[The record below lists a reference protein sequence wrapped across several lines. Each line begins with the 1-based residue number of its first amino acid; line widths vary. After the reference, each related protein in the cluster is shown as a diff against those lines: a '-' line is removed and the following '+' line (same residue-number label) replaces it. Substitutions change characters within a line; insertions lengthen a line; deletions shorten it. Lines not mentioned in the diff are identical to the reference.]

1 MVFLFFGVVMKNK
14 IFKHTIYFFTL
25 FTILLLLTLIVFLYN
40 QSYPFF
46 IKNDFIKFIFNKTW
60 DASEFSGSFGIFNIL
75 LASIFI
81 SILACV
87 ISLPIAFGT
96 SLFICFYCKKS
107 KTILMWLIN
116 ILSGIPSIIYGFF
129 GMFIIVKNIEK
140 IFKVSAG
147 ESVLAGS
154 IILSIMILPYFVS
167 NLIETIELIKKK
179 YKRDSDAL
187 GISKEFFIRKIVL
200 KKLNFSILTGFMI
213 SFSRAIGETMAVMMV
228 IGNAPIFPK
237 LLSKAQTIPS
247 LIALEI
253 GMSEVYSEHYYALF
267 ASGFVLLI
275 LVLIINILLFLIN
288 RKRDNYDKI

>member
-1 MVFLFFGVVMKNK
+1 MKNK
-14 IFKHTIYFFTL
+14 VFKYTVYIFTL

-40 QSYPFF
+40 QSLPFF
-46 IKNDFIKFIFNKTW
+46 LKNNFLKFIFGRVW
-60 DASEFSGSFGIFNIL
+60 DATEVSGSFGIFNIL
-75 LASIFI
+75 LASVFI
-81 SILACV
+81 SILACI
-87 ISLPIAFGT
+87 ISLPIAIGT
-96 SLFICFYCKKS
+96 ALYICFYTKNS
-107 KTILMWLIN
+107 KVFLIWLIN
-116 ILSGIPSIIYGFF
+116 ILAGIPSIIYGFF
-129 GMFIIVKNIEK
+129 GMIIIVKNIER
-140 IFKVSAG
+140 IFKISAG

-179 YKRDSDAL
+179 YQRDSDAL
-187 GISKEFFIRKIVL
+187 GISKEFFIRKVVL
-200 KKLNFSILTGFMI
+200 KKLQFSILTGFMI

-267 ASGFVLLI
+267 ASGFILLI
-275 LVLIINILLFLIN
+275 LVLIINILLFVIN
-288 RKRDNYDKI
+288 RKSKSYDKI

>member
-1 MVFLFFGVVMKNK
+1 MKNK
-14 IFKHTIYFFTL
+14 VFKYTVYLFTL

-40 QSYPFF
+40 QSLPFF
-46 IKNDFIKFIFNKTW
+46 LKNNFLKFIFGRVW
-60 DASEFSGSFGIFNIL
+60 DATEVSGSFGIFNIL
-75 LASIFI
+75 LASVFI
-81 SILACV
+81 SILACI
-87 ISLPIAFGT
+87 ISLPIAIGT
-96 SLFICFYCKKS
+96 ALYLCFYTKKS
-107 KTILMWLIN
+107 RVLLIWLIN
-116 ILSGIPSIIYGFF
+116 ILAGIPSIIYGFF
-129 GMFIIVKNIEK
+129 GMIIIVKNIEK

-147 ESVLAGS
+147 ESILAGS

-179 YKRDSDAL
+179 YQRDSDAL
-187 GISKEFFIRKIVL
+187 GISKEYFIRKVVL
-200 KKLNFSILTGFMI
+200 KKLHFSILTGFMI

-267 ASGFVLLI
+267 ASGFILLI
-275 LVLIINILLFLIN
+275 LVLIINILLFIIN
-288 RKRDNYDKI
+288 RKSRNYDKI

>member
-1 MVFLFFGVVMKNK
+1 MKNK
-14 IFKHTIYFFTL
+14 VFKYTVYIFTL

-40 QSYPFF
+40 QSLPFF
-46 IKNDFIKFIFNKTW
+46 LKNNFLKFIFGRVW
-60 DASEFSGSFGIFNIL
+60 DATEVSGSFGIFNIL
-75 LASIFI
+75 LASVFI
-81 SILACV
+81 SILACI
-87 ISLPIAFGT
+87 ISLPIAIGT
-96 SLFICFYCKKS
+96 ALYICFYTKNS
-107 KTILMWLIN
+107 KVFLIWLIN
-116 ILSGIPSIIYGFF
+116 ILAGIPSIIYGFF
-129 GMFIIVKNIEK
+129 GMIIIVKNIER
-140 IFKVSAG
+140 IFKISAG

-179 YKRDSDAL
+179 YQRDSDAL
-187 GISKEFFIRKIVL
+187 GISKEYFIRKVVL
-200 KKLNFSILTGFMI
+200 KKLHFSILTGFMI

-267 ASGFVLLI
+267 ASGFILLI
-275 LVLIINILLFLIN
+275 LVLIINILLFIIN
-288 RKRDNYDKI
+288 RKSRIYDKI

>member
-1 MVFLFFGVVMKNK
+1 MKNK
-14 IFKHTIYFFTL
+14 VFKYTVYIFTL

-40 QSYPFF
+40 QSLPFF
-46 IKNDFIKFIFNKTW
+46 LKNNFLKFIFGRVW
-60 DASEFSGSFGIFNIL
+60 DAIEVSGSFGIFNIL
-75 LASIFI
+75 LASLFI
-81 SILACV
+81 SILACI
-87 ISLPIAFGT
+87 ISLPIAIGT
-96 SLFICFYCKKS
+96 AIFISFYTKKS
-107 KTILMWLIN
+107 KVLLVWLIN
-116 ILSGIPSIIYGFF
+116 ILAGIPSIIYGFF
-129 GMFIIVKNIEK
+129 GMIIIVKNIER

-179 YKRDSDAL
+179 YQRDSDAL
-187 GISKEFFIRKIVL
+187 GISKEFFIRKVVL
-200 KKLNFSILTGFMI
+200 KKLHFSILTGFMI

-267 ASGFVLLI
+267 ASGFILLI
-275 LVLIINILLFLIN
+275 LVLIINILLFIIN
-288 RKRDNYDKI
+288 RKSRIYDKI

>member
-1 MVFLFFGVVMKNK
+1 MKNK
-14 IFKHTIYFFTL
+14 VFKYTVYIFTL

-40 QSYPFF
+40 QSLPFF
-46 IKNDFIKFIFNKTW
+46 LKNNFLKFIFGRVW
-60 DASEFSGSFGIFNIL
+60 DATEVSGSFGIFNIL
-75 LASIFI
+75 LASVFI
-81 SILACV
+81 SILACI
-87 ISLPIAFGT
+87 ISLPIAIGT
-96 SLFICFYCKKS
+96 ALYICFYTKNS
-107 KTILMWLIN
+107 KVFLIWLIN
-116 ILSGIPSIIYGFF
+116 ILAGIPSIIYGFF
-129 GMFIIVKNIEK
+129 GMIIIVKNIER
-140 IFKVSAG
+140 IFKISAG

-179 YKRDSDAL
+179 YQRDSDAL
-187 GISKEFFIRKIVL
+187 GISEEYFIRKVVL
-200 KKLNFSILTGFMI
+200 KKLHFSILTGFMI

-267 ASGFVLLI
+267 ASGFILLI
-275 LVLIINILLFLIN
+275 LVLIINILLFIIN
-288 RKRDNYDKI
+288 RKSRIYDKI

>member
-1 MVFLFFGVVMKNK
+1 MKNK
-14 IFKHTIYFFTL
+14 VFKYTVYIFTL

-40 QSYPFF
+40 QSLPFF
-46 IKNDFIKFIFNKTW
+46 LKNNFLKFIFGRVW
-60 DASEFSGSFGIFNIL
+60 DATEVSGSFGIFNIL
-75 LASIFI
+75 LASVFI
-81 SILACV
+81 SILACI
-87 ISLPIAFGT
+87 ISLPIAIGT
-96 SLFICFYCKKS
+96 AIFISFYTKKS
-107 KTILMWLIN
+107 RVILIWLIN
-116 ILSGIPSIIYGFF
+116 ILAGIPSIIYGFF
-129 GMFIIVKNIEK
+129 GMIIIVKNIEK

-179 YKRDSDAL
+179 YQRDSDAL
-187 GISKEFFIRKIVL
+187 GISKEFFIRKVVL
-200 KKLNFSILTGFMI
+200 KKLHFSILTGFMI

-267 ASGFVLLI
+267 ASGFILLI
-275 LVLIINILLFLIN
+275 LVLIINILLFIIN
-288 RKRDNYDKI
+288 RKSRNYDKI

>member
-1 MVFLFFGVVMKNK
+1 MKNK
-14 IFKHTIYFFTL
+14 VFKYTVYIFTL

-40 QSYPFF
+40 QSLPFF
-46 IKNDFIKFIFNKTW
+46 LKNNFLKFIFGRVW
-60 DASEFSGSFGIFNIL
+60 DATEVSGSFGIFNIL
-75 LASIFI
+75 LASVFI
-81 SILACV
+81 SILACI
-87 ISLPIAFGT
+87 ISLPIAIGT
-96 SLFICFYCKKS
+96 ALYICFYTKKS
-107 KTILMWLIN
+107 RVILIWLIN
-116 ILSGIPSIIYGFF
+116 ILAGIPSIIYGFF
-129 GMFIIVKNIEK
+129 GMIIIVKNIEK

-179 YKRDSDAL
+179 YQRDSDAL
-187 GISKEFFIRKIVL
+187 GISKEFFIRKVVL
-200 KKLNFSILTGFMI
+200 KKLHFSILTGFMI

-267 ASGFVLLI
+267 ASGFILLI
-275 LVLIINILLFLIN
+275 LVLIINILLFVIN
-288 RKRDNYDKI
+288 RKSKSYDKI

>member
-1 MVFLFFGVVMKNK
+1 MKNK
-14 IFKHTIYFFTL
+14 VFKYTVYLFTL

-40 QSYPFF
+40 QSLPFF
-46 IKNDFIKFIFNKTW
+46 IKNNFLKFIFGRIW
-60 DASEFSGSFGIFNIL
+60 DATEVSGSFGIFNIL
-75 LASIFI
+75 LASVFI
-81 SILACV
+81 SILACI
-87 ISLPIAFGT
+87 ISLPIAIGT
-96 SLFICFYCKKS
+96 ALYICFYTKKS
-107 KTILMWLIN
+107 RVILIWLIN
-116 ILSGIPSIIYGFF
+116 ILAGIPSIIYGFF
-129 GMFIIVKNIEK
+129 GMVIIVKNIEK

-179 YKRDSDAL
+179 YQRDSDAL
-187 GISKEFFIRKIVL
+187 GISKEYFIRKVAL
-200 KKLNFSILTGFMI
+200 KKLHFSILTGFMI

-267 ASGFVLLI
+267 ASGFILLI
-275 LVLIINILLFLIN
+275 LVLIINILLFIIN
-288 RKRDNYDKI
+288 RKSRNYDKI

>member
-96 SLFICFYCKKS
+96 SLFICFYCKES

-116 ILSGIPSIIYGFF
+116 ILAGIPSIIYGFF

-167 NLIETIELIKKK
+167 NLIETIELIKNK

>member
-1 MVFLFFGVVMKNK
+1 MRNKVFKYTVYL
-14 IFKHTIYFFTL
+14 FTL

-40 QSYPFF
+40 QSLPFF
-46 IKNDFIKFIFNKTW
+46 LKNNFLKFIFGRVW
-60 DASEFSGSFGIFNIL
+60 DATEVLGSFGIFNIL
-75 LASIFI
+75 LASVFI
-81 SILACV
+81 SILACI
-87 ISLPIAFGT
+87 ISLPIAIGT
-96 SLFICFYCKKS
+96 ALFISFYTKKS
-107 KTILMWLIN
+107 RVILIWVIN
-116 ILSGIPSIIYGFF
+116 ILAGIPSIIYGFF
-129 GMFIIVKNIEK
+129 GMIIIVKNIEK

-179 YKRDSDAL
+179 YQKDSDAL
-187 GISKEFFIRKIVL
+187 GISKEYFIRKVVL
-200 KKLNFSILTGFMI
+200 KKLHFSILTGFMI

-267 ASGFVLLI
+267 ASGFILLI
-275 LVLIINILLFLIN
+275 LVLIINILLFIIN
-288 RKRDNYDKI
+288 RKSRNYDKI

>member
-1 MVFLFFGVVMKNK
+1 MKNK
-14 IFKHTIYFFTL
+14 VFKYTVYIFTL

-40 QSYPFF
+40 QSLPFF
-46 IKNDFIKFIFNKTW
+46 LKNNFLKFIFGRVW
-60 DASEFSGSFGIFNIL
+60 DATEVSGSFGIFNIL
-75 LASIFI
+75 LASVFI
-81 SILACV
+81 SILACI
-87 ISLPIAFGT
+87 ISLPIAIGT
-96 SLFICFYCKKS
+96 AIFISFYTKKS
-107 KTILMWLIN
+107 RVILIWLIN
-116 ILSGIPSIIYGFF
+116 ILAGIPSIIYGFF
-129 GMFIIVKNIEK
+129 GMIIIVKNIEK

-179 YKRDSDAL
+179 YQRDSDAL
-187 GISKEFFIRKIVL
+187 GISKEFFIRKVVL
-200 KKLNFSILTGFMI
+200 KKLHFSILTGFLI
-213 SFSRAIGETMAVMMV
+213 SYSRAIGETMAVMMV

-267 ASGFVLLI
+267 ASGFILLI
-275 LVLIINILLFLIN
+275 LVLIINILLFVIN
-288 RKRDNYDKI
+288 RKSKSYDKI

>member
-1 MVFLFFGVVMKNK
+1 MKNK
-14 IFKHTIYFFTL
+14 VFKYTVYIFTL

-40 QSYPFF
+40 QSLPFF
-46 IKNDFIKFIFNKTW
+46 LKNNFIKFIFGRVW
-60 DASEFSGSFGIFNIL
+60 DATEVSGSFGIFNIL
-75 LASIFI
+75 LASVFI
-81 SILACV
+81 SILACI
-87 ISLPIAFGT
+87 ISLPIAIGT
-96 SLFICFYCKKS
+96 ALFICFYTKKS
-107 KTILMWLIN
+107 KVLLVWLIN
-116 ILSGIPSIIYGFF
+116 ILAGIPSIIYGFF
-129 GMFIIVKNIEK
+129 GMIIIVKNIEK

-179 YKRDSDAL
+179 YQRDSDAL
-187 GISKEFFIRKIVL
+187 GISKEYFIRKVVL
-200 KKLNFSILTGFMI
+200 KKLHFSILTGLMI

-267 ASGFVLLI
+267 ASGFILLI
-275 LVLIINILLFLIN
+275 LVLIINILLFIIN
-288 RKRDNYDKI
+288 RKSRNYDKI

>member
-1 MVFLFFGVVMKNK
+1 MKNK
-14 IFKHTIYFFTL
+14 VFKYTVYIFTL

-40 QSYPFF
+40 QSLPFF
-46 IKNDFIKFIFNKTW
+46 LKNNFLKFIFGRVW
-60 DASEFSGSFGIFNIL
+60 DATEVSGSFGIFNIL
-75 LASIFI
+75 LASVFI
-81 SILACV
+81 SILACI
-87 ISLPIAFGT
+87 ISLPIAIGT
-96 SLFICFYCKKS
+96 AIFISFYTKKS
-107 KTILMWLIN
+107 RVILIWLIN
-116 ILSGIPSIIYGFF
+116 ILAGIPSIIYGFF
-129 GMFIIVKNIEK
+129 GMIIIVKNIEK

-179 YKRDSDAL
+179 YQRDSDAL
-187 GISKEFFIRKIVL
+187 GISKEFFIRKVVL
-200 KKLNFSILTGFMI
+200 KKLHFSILTGFMI

-228 IGNAPIFPK
+228 IGNVPIFPK

-267 ASGFVLLI
+267 ASGFILLI
-275 LVLIINILLFLIN
+275 LVLIINILLFVIN
-288 RKRDNYDKI
+288 RKSKSYDKI

>member
-1 MVFLFFGVVMKNK
+1 MKNK
-14 IFKHTIYFFTL
+14 VFKYTVYIFTL

-40 QSYPFF
+40 QSLPFF
-46 IKNDFIKFIFNKTW
+46 LKNNFLKFIFGRVW
-60 DASEFSGSFGIFNIL
+60 DATEVSGSFGIFNIL
-75 LASIFI
+75 LASVFI
-81 SILACV
+81 SILACI
-87 ISLPIAFGT
+87 ISLPIAIGT
-96 SLFICFYCKKS
+96 ALFICFYTKKS
-107 KTILMWLIN
+107 KVLLVWLIN
-116 ILSGIPSIIYGFF
+116 ILAGIPSIIYGFF
-129 GMFIIVKNIEK
+129 GMIIIVKNIEK

-179 YKRDSDAL
+179 YQRDSDAL
-187 GISKEFFIRKIVL
+187 GISKEFFIRKVVL
-200 KKLNFSILTGFMI
+200 KKLHFSILTGFMI

-267 ASGFVLLI
+267 ASGFILLI
-275 LVLIINILLFLIN
+275 LVLIINILLFIIN
-288 RKRDNYDKI
+288 RKSRIYDKI

>member
-1 MVFLFFGVVMKNK
+1 MKNK
-14 IFKHTIYFFTL
+14 VFKYTVYIFTL

-40 QSYPFF
+40 QSLPFF
-46 IKNDFIKFIFNKTW
+46 LKNNFLKFIFGRVW
-60 DASEFSGSFGIFNIL
+60 DATEVLGSFGIFNIL
-75 LASIFI
+75 LASVFI
-81 SILACV
+81 SILACI
-87 ISLPIAFGT
+87 ISLPIAIGT
-96 SLFICFYCKKS
+96 ALFISFYTKKS
-107 KTILMWLIN
+107 RVILIWLIN
-116 ILSGIPSIIYGFF
+116 ILAGIPSIIYGFF
-129 GMFIIVKNIEK
+129 GMIIIVKNIEK

-179 YKRDSDAL
+179 YQRDSDAL
-187 GISKEFFIRKIVL
+187 GISKEYFIRKVVL

-267 ASGFVLLI
+267 ASGFILLI
-275 LVLIINILLFLIN
+275 LVLIINILLFIIN
-288 RKRDNYDKI
+288 RKSRNYDKI

>member
-1 MVFLFFGVVMKNK
+1 MKNK
-14 IFKHTIYFFTL
+14 VFKYTVYIFTL

-40 QSYPFF
+40 QSLPFF
-46 IKNDFIKFIFNKTW
+46 LKNNFLKFIFGRVW
-60 DASEFSGSFGIFNIL
+60 DATEVSGSFGIFNIL
-75 LASIFI
+75 LASVFI
-81 SILACV
+81 SILACI
-87 ISLPIAFGT
+87 ISLPIAIGT
-96 SLFICFYCKKS
+96 AIFISFYTKKS
-107 KTILMWLIN
+107 RVILIWLIN
-116 ILSGIPSIIYGFF
+116 ILAGIPSIIYGFF
-129 GMFIIVKNIEK
+129 GMIIIVKNIER

-179 YKRDSDAL
+179 YQRDSDAL
-187 GISKEFFIRKIVL
+187 GISKEYFIRKVVL
-200 KKLNFSILTGFMI
+200 KKLHFSILTGFMI

-267 ASGFVLLI
+267 ASGFILLI
-275 LVLIINILLFLIN
+275 LVLIINILLFIIN
-288 RKRDNYDKI
+288 RKSRIYDKI

>member
-1 MVFLFFGVVMKNK
+1 MKNK
-14 IFKHTIYFFTL
+14 VFKYTVYLFTL

-40 QSYPFF
+40 QSLPFF
-46 IKNDFIKFIFNKTW
+46 LKNNFLKFIFGRVW
-60 DASEFSGSFGIFNIL
+60 DATEVSGSFGIFNIL
-75 LASIFI
+75 LASVFI
-81 SILACV
+81 SILACI
-87 ISLPIAFGT
+87 ISLPIAIGT
-96 SLFICFYCKKS
+96 ALFISFYTKKS
-107 KTILMWLIN
+107 RVLLIWLIN
-116 ILSGIPSIIYGFF
+116 ILAGIPSIIYGFF
-129 GMFIIVKNIEK
+129 GMIIIVKNIEK

-147 ESVLAGS
+147 ESILAGS

-179 YKRDSDAL
+179 YQRDSDSL
-187 GISKEFFIRKIVL
+187 GISKEYFIRKVVL
-200 KKLNFSILTGFMI
+200 KKLHFSILTGFMI

-267 ASGFVLLI
+267 ASGFILLI
-275 LVLIINILLFLIN
+275 LVLIINILLFIIN
-288 RKRDNYDKI
+288 RKSRNYDKI

>member
-1 MVFLFFGVVMKNK
+1 MKNK
-14 IFKHTIYFFTL
+14 VFKYTVYIFTL

-40 QSYPFF
+40 QSLPFF
-46 IKNDFIKFIFNKTW
+46 LKNNFLKFIFGRVW
-60 DASEFSGSFGIFNIL
+60 DATEVSGSFGIFNIL
-75 LASIFI
+75 LASVFI
-81 SILACV
+81 SILACI
-87 ISLPIAFGT
+87 ISLPIAIGT
-96 SLFICFYCKKS
+96 ALYICFYTKNS
-107 KTILMWLIN
+107 KVFLIWLIN
-116 ILSGIPSIIYGFF
+116 ILAGIPSIIYGFF
-129 GMFIIVKNIEK
+129 GMIIIVKNIER
-140 IFKVSAG
+140 IFKISAG

-179 YKRDSDAL
+179 YQRDSDAL
-187 GISKEFFIRKIVL
+187 GISKEYFIRKVVL
-200 KKLNFSILTGFMI
+200 KKLHFSILTGFMI

-267 ASGFVLLI
+267 ASGFILLI
-275 LVLIINILLFLIN
+275 LVLIINILLFVIN
-288 RKRDNYDKI
+288 RKSKSYDRI

>member
-1 MVFLFFGVVMKNK
+1 MKNK
-14 IFKHTIYFFTL
+14 VFKYTVYLFTL

-40 QSYPFF
+40 QSLPFF
-46 IKNDFIKFIFNKTW
+46 LKNNFLKFIFGRVW
-60 DASEFSGSFGIFNIL
+60 DATEVSGSFGIFNIL

-81 SILACV
+81 SILACI
-87 ISLPIAFGT
+87 ISLPIAIGT
-96 SLFICFYCKKS
+96 ALFICFYTKKS
-107 KTILMWLIN
+107 KVLLVWLIN
-116 ILSGIPSIIYGFF
+116 ILAGIPSIIYGFF
-129 GMFIIVKNIEK
+129 GMIIIVKNIEK

-179 YKRDSDAL
+179 YQRDSDAL
-187 GISKEFFIRKIVL
+187 GISKEYFIRKVVL
-200 KKLNFSILTGFMI
+200 KKLHFSILTGFMI

-237 LLSKAQTIPS
+237 LLSKSQTIPS

-267 ASGFVLLI
+267 ASGFILLI
-275 LVLIINILLFLIN
+275 LVLIINILLFIIN
-288 RKRDNYDKI
+288 RKSRIYDKI